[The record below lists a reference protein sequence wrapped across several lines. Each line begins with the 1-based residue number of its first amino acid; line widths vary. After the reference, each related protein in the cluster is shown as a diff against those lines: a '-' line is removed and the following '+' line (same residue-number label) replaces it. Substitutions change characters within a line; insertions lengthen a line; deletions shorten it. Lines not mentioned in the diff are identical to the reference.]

1 MEATMPNSLRS
12 LLSVI
17 INVAKPEA
25 VVTLV
30 IRVALPIFEI
40 TRCSDKAWF
49 PCFFT
54 SCWYLFIRKIQLGIP
69 ITMING
75 GIRAVRTVISYCNRP
90 KIPKAH
96 ITPIITT
103 NMEMIVALKLLKKKK
118 KIKEVTPNAASINF
132 PISSMIF
139 WEFIVLMYG
148 MPEIRTSRPVS
159 FSKFLTKVERSSNM
173 KSLRTEVLTIS
184 LSK

>member
-1 MEATMPNSLRS
+1 MILIEATIPNSLSS

-30 IRVALPIFEI
+30 IKVALPIFEI
-40 TRCSDKAWF
+40 TRCKDRAWL

-54 SCWYLFIRKIQLGIP
+54 SCWYLLIRKMQLGMP
-69 ITMING
+69 ITIING
-75 GIRAVRTVISYCNRP
+75 GIRAVSTVISYCNRP

-118 KIKEVTPNAASINF
+118 NIKEVTPSAARINF
-132 PISSMIF
+132 PISSIIF
-139 WEFIVLMYG
+139 WEFMVLM
-148 MPEIRTSRPVS
+148 
-159 FSKFLTKVERSSNM
+159 
-173 KSLRTEVLTIS
+173 
-184 LSK
+184 